1 MNEQPQGKSMR
12 ELRRLVAESN
22 ARFNRIGEVWNE
34 LSDEEQEW
42 LAMQAEATAA
52 QGREEKS

>member
-1 MNEQPQGKSMR
+1 MR